1 MWYMVSQF
9 LGHGK
14 TTAWRAWKAFPEV
27 TETFIRL
34 SWSREISTED
44 FEIIE
49 LFAVLMYG
57 RNSPHKTVDKCCK
70 HLFTHKFVQ
79 WTTAHLHKMPCCNM
93 LAGECHSQ
101 TYGCVAW
108 HWTKL
113 IKTWQILVGLWM
125 MKASSSQYGQHYQ
138 KHHKHTKNWNT
149 PPVKGFV
156 SGTVIHVKNTTF
168 QVQIYA
174 AAKDNVKTRLPIY
187 VWWLLLC
194 CKLTKHHPL
203 VI

>member
-1 MWYMVSQF
+1 MVSQF
-9 LGHGK
+9 LGRGK

-27 TETFIRL
+27 TESFIKL
-34 SWSREISTED
+34 SWSREILTKD

-57 RNSPHKTVDKCCK
+57 RNSPHKTVDKCRK
-70 HLFTHKFVQ
+70 HLFTHKIRTMDNCPPAQDALLQHVG
-79 WTTAHLHKMPCCNM
+79 W
-93 LAGECHSQ
+93 ECHSQ

-113 IKTWQILVGLWM
+113 IKTWQIQVGLWM
-125 MKASSSQYGQHYQ
+125 TKASSSQYGQHYQ
-138 KHHKHTKNWNT
+138 KHHKHTKNWNI

-156 SGTVIHVKNTTF
+156 SGTVIRVKNTTF

-174 AAKDNVKTRLPIY
+174 AAKDNVKTRLTIY